1 MRRFLIILLLV
12 LAGSL
17 LANPTYY
24 PLTSIAEGFF
34 ASWCGTCPQ
43 GMAGIQILDDT
54 AHNGE
59 LINLRYYT
67 TSGDLSSPTVDDRIN
82 HYQVFGVPA
91 MIFNGKI
98 RIDGGGTEISDGSAY
113 TAAYRH
119 FRYGSSPL
127 KMDLPQWN
135 PATGSLSGSIQMIS
149 PTLNLSGAQL
159 FYLLIENNVDA
170 EATRVVRTVASSTFN
185 LTGENAI
192 HPFSHQFVINPAWNQ
207 ANLWVAA
214 FVQLADNSI
223 LQTASSLSL
232 PAYNFRIAADW
243 DPENLVSPMNS
254 TYNSPTM
261 WFYNLGTSDN
271 YTMEIVVDSAPENWW
286 FNYCDEEGT
295 CLPGSAQIPM
305 SLAAGEHRGY
315 HLNIIVGG
323 SGTAHFKYRIISPEL
338 GTYEMP
344 FVLRTDDIVANNDQL
359 NPAATISLG
368 ANYPNPFR
376 GSTSFSLSSEKTGE
390 DWIEIY
396 NSKGQRVDSIPANLH
411 GGEQQISW
419 QAPQSLASGIYLYKL
434 RNSQTQIRRMLLI
447 K

>member
-1 MRRFLIILLLV
+1 MLLV

-34 ASWCGTCPQ
+34 ASWCVTCPQ
-43 GMAGIQILDDT
+43 AMAGIQILDDT

-67 TSGDLSSPTVDDRIN
+67 TSGDLSSPSVDDRIA
-82 HYQVFGVPA
+82 HYEVFGVPS

-98 RIDGGGTEISDGSAY
+98 RIDGGGTEIANGNAY
-113 TAAYRH
+113 TEAYRH

-127 KMDLPQWN
+127 KMTLANWN
-135 PATGSLSGSIQMIS
+135 PATGSLSGTVQMVS
-149 PTLNLSGAQL
+149 PTLSLNNAELI
-159 FYLLIENNVDA
+159 FLLIEDNVTA
-170 EATRVVRTVASSTFN
+170 EATRVVRTVVTSNFS
-185 LTGENAI
+185 LSGENAQY
-192 HPFSHQFVINPAWNQ
+192 PFTNQFAINPAWNQ

-232 PAYNFRIAADW
+232 PDYNFRISMDW
-243 DPENLVSPMNS
+243 DPDNLVAPMNS
-254 TYNSPTM
+254 TFNSPTM
-261 WFYNLGTSDN
+261 WFYNLGLSDN

-286 FNYCDEEGT
+286 FNYCDEDGT

-305 SLAAGEHRGY
+305 SLAAGTYKGY

-323 SGTAHFKYRIISPEL
+323 SGTAHFKYRIISPNL

-344 FVLRTDDIVANNDQL
+344 FVLRTDDIVANSDQL
-359 NPAATISLG
+359 NPAATIRLG
-368 ANYPNPFR
+368 NNYPNPFHS
-376 GSTSFSLSSEKTGE
+376 STGFTITSDKTGE
-390 DWIEIY
+390 DWIDIY
-396 NSKGQRVDSIPANLH
+396 NSKGQKVDSIPTTLVS
-411 GGEQQISW
+411 GEQSLSW
-419 QAPQSLASGIYLYKL
+419 QAPQSLANGLYLYKL
-434 RNSQTQIRRMLLI
+434 RSSQAPARRMVLI